1 MNSKELAI
9 DYLNE
14 AKLRLKTVK
23 SEVNKKA
30 FAFSV
35 RLSQEAVELSLKAA
49 LRFLGI
55 DFPKWHDVGNI
66 FLKENDRFP
75 DFFQNNILKIA
86 SISKSLS
93 NKRELAMY
101 GDDKNDKSP
110 SSLFNEKNAKDALRD
125 AEYCLEKVEN
135 LCKQLL
141 KEHENK
147 K

>member
-1 MNSKELAI
+1 MNTKDLAM

-14 AKLRLKTVK
+14 AKLRLKAVK
-23 SEVNKKA
+23 NEANEKA

-49 LRFLGI
+49 LRLLGI

-66 FLKENDRFP
+66 FLKEIDRFP
-75 DFFQNNILKIA
+75 DFFQNNIPKIA
-86 SISKSLS
+86 SISKYLS
-93 NKRELAMY
+93 SKRELAMY
-101 GDDKNDKSP
+101 GDDKNNKSP

-141 KEHENK
+141 KEI
-147 K
+147 